1 VSRVGGRQVAT
12 GSYASIALAANSGQ
26 SSKLGGRHYIQTQP
40 DRQDY
45 RGRPSKRAR
54 SEKLPSPQ
62 MGHMNSR
69 PVTSYIQ
76 PSDAQRME
84 AELLLN
90 FSREACLAV
99 PRPSMPYEHTRSSSF
114 GTVVLRERLDGLS
127 VPALAPCLSA
137 YPHGMEAKQDTLHE
151 IREVKKTTA
160 ATLMQPTLETLPLHE
175 AAASGIDICTVEQ
188 DQPMSGLASSQQN
201 ATSTI
206 NNLSDTNVIDEDK
219 ANFEIEKSHKEPDL
233 DQSKSTDRKL
243 DTDCRDKDLTAS
255 EDKDLTRPGGSL
267 EVKPVDEP
275 QSALQS
281 DAQPDPPATHRFL
294 EGIEQAAMGIFDDDE
309 STSRSVPDH
318 VISISKPSTTAAEAH
333 SEGPPPKGRH
343 SAVPSV
349 CAACNF
355 SRNALTLETENDA
368 TSWISCDACKSWF
381 HFACAGFKSE
391 REVRG
396 VDKYRCRKCKPIHG
410 PTTYVRKSARAHSAI
425 DYAGLNEGVLKTS
438 DESPEHHYIKP
449 IKDGI
454 IRFNPESFAR
464 MRPELVTAE
473 YFQRGDG
480 MKEPIVIPASLNPR
494 PRPIPEPTSASDGTD
509 MNGELQPPNEAGN
522 THDDSVLEQEISQH
536 FEFQSVP
543 DYGQD
548 ALDMIIPQN
557 LTVRKVS
564 ELYGPE
570 EKVEVID
577 VKSQNGE
584 DRKWNMKRW
593 VDYYESKESKVVR
606 NVISLEVS
614 QSKLGRLIKRPKVVR
629 DLDLQ
634 DAVWPAEL
642 IVKGDYPKVQFYCL
656 MSVADCFTD
665 FHIDF
670 GGSSVFYHIL
680 KGKKTFF
687 FIPPHEKHLKKYEE
701 WCKSPAQNWTFLGD
715 QTKECYRVDLSEGDT
730 MLIPAGWIHAVW
742 TPEDSLV
749 IGGNFLTNMHYEMQ
763 IRVAQ
768 IEKVTGVA
776 RKFRYPHFQKLLWHA
791 ALRYLEED
799 PLPDSVVDSLLAGQT
814 FPREKPTHLDFDAWG
829 ENSHAGAENYQARY
843 YSRAELDGLPELGRY
858 LQRTALIA
866 MGSIT
871 EGISVETRNAVK
883 RSIPKGNG
891 EPLDVVK
898 RFAVWYTWKRGNEN
912 IPHWAYPEHLPEGKA
927 PECGEKKLSAAALRR
942 LDREAALQAWRIA
955 PDRQSARRRS
965 LPHIGSEGTAS
976 DARATKESTASGCP
990 QSESRGILRRKAV
1003 ALSTS
1008 QQSACSSETPLKKQ
1022 NTRAKVGTSMKQG
1035 PACETCRKRRRACKH
1050 RAEMLKPE
1058 LSGVSTQD
1066 LAEDL
1071 IVVDLSP
1078 VVSETLTANS
1088 SLLAQK
1094 KSNQP
1099 LPVFPTTSMAKNV
1112 WQTGELTYGD
1122 RFAYDCQ
1129 RGPFQMSH
1137 VEIPRTVSRADT
1149 TNTAVKSSLKAPGSD
1164 LPLPALPT
1172 FSGLVDPLN
1181 ASPIKTPGRTKAC
1194 EDCRRSK
1201 VSGLEIKLF
1210 RILLSTSSSAVVFT
1224 MRMGTK
1230 TQSRLLRHYCR
1241 GMLLHPKNGRLA
1253 LDLPT
1258 TLQSRKQRQRAL
1270 Q

>member
-1 VSRVGGRQVAT
+1 MSWIGGRQVAME
-12 GSYASIALAANSGQ
+12 SFASIALAAKSGQ
-26 SSKLGGRHYIQTQP
+26 SSKLDRRQYTQIQPGQ
-40 DRQDY
+40 QDY
-45 RGRPSKRAR
+45 SRRPSKRAR

-62 MGHMNSR
+62 MGHINSR

-99 PRPSMPYEHTRSSSF
+99 PRPSIPYEHTRSSSF
-114 GTVVLRERLDGLS
+114 GTVVLKERADDLS
-127 VPALAPCLSA
+127 TPALAPYLTA
-137 YPHGMEAKQDTLHE
+137 YPHGMEAKLVILQE
-151 IREVKKTTA
+151 IREVKETTA
-160 ATLMQPTLETLPLHE
+160 APLIQHTPETQSLHE
-175 AAASGIDICTVEQ
+175 AAASGIDISMGDQ
-188 DQPMSGLASSQQN
+188 DQPMSGLGSPQPST
-201 ATSTI
+201 TSAI
-206 NNLSDTNVIDEDK
+206 NNVTDK
-219 ANFEIEKSHKEPDL
+219 DKVHLDMEKSHKEPDL
-233 DQSKSTDRKL
+233 EQSESIDGKL

-255 EDKDLTRPGGSL
+255 EDKDLTRPGGIL
-267 EVKPVDEP
+267 EMKPVDDP

-281 DAQPDPPATHRFL
+281 DAQTDPPATHRFL
-294 EGIEQAAMGIFDDDE
+294 EGIEQAAMGIVDDGKAN
-309 STSRSVPDH
+309 SQSIPDNG
-318 VISISKPSTTAAEAH
+318 ISISKPSTTAEEAH
-333 SEGPPPKGRH
+333 SEGPPTKGRH
-343 SAVPSV
+343 STVPSV

-368 TSWISCDACKSWF
+368 TSWISCDGCKSWF

-494 PRPIPEPTSASDGTD
+494 PRPIPEPTLASEATD
-509 MNGELQPPNEAGN
+509 MNGDPQPLNEAGD
-522 THDDSVLEQEISQH
+522 THDDSVLDQEISEH
-536 FEFQSVP
+536 FEFQTVP

-548 ALDMIIPQN
+548 ALDMVVPQN

-593 VDYYESKESKVVR
+593 VDYYESKENKVVR

-642 IVKGDYPKVQFYCL
+642 IAKGDYPKVQFYCL

-791 ALRYLEED
+791 ALKYLEED

-829 ENSHAGAENYQARY
+829 ENSHPGAENYQARY
-843 YSRAELDGLPELGRY
+843 YSKAELDGLPELGRY

-912 IPHWAYPEHLPEGKA
+912 IPHWAYPEHVPEGKA

-965 LPHIGSEGTAS
+965 LPQIGSEGTAS
-976 DARATKESTASGCP
+976 DATVSKEPTTSGVP
-990 QSESRGILRRKAV
+990 QNESRGTHRRKPLV
-1003 ALSTS
+1003 LSTP
-1008 QQSACSSETPLKKQ
+1008 QQSAGSVETPLKKQ
-1022 NTRAKVGTSMKQG
+1022 NTGAKGGIPMKQG

-1050 RAEMLKPE
+1050 RVELVKPE
-1058 LSGVSTQD
+1058 LPGVSPHD
-1066 LAEDL
+1066 VAEEL

-1094 KSNQP
+1094 NSKQP
-1099 LPVFPTTSMAKNV
+1099 LPVYPTTSMAKNV
-1112 WQTGELTYGD
+1112 WQAGEITCGD

-1137 VEIPRTVSRADT
+1137 VEIPRTVLKADRG
-1149 TNTAVKSSLKAPGSD
+1149 NTAVKIMLKAPGSD
-1164 LPLPALPT
+1164 IPLPALPT
-1172 FSGLVDPLN
+1172 FSGLVDPLI
-1181 ASPIKTPGRTKAC
+1181 ATPIKTPGRTKAC

-1201 VSGLEIKLF
+1201 VSGLEIQIF
-1210 RILLSTSSSAVVFT
+1210 TLLLTTSSSVVVFT

-1230 TQSRLLRHYCR
+1230 TQSKLLRH
-1241 GMLLHPKNGRLA
+1241 
-1253 LDLPT
+1253 
-1258 TLQSRKQRQRAL
+1258 
-1270 Q
+1270 